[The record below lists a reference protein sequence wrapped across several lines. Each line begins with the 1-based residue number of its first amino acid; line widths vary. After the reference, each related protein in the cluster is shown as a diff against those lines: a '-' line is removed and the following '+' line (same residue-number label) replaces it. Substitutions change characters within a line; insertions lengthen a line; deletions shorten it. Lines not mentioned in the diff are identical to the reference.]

1 MGLGAQKS
9 LIVPVPRHLCC
20 LIVHNWILAVIVT
33 LSPFCV
39 FSGAEWSEGEV
50 ESRCSDSGT
59 GGGRL
64 GLFFLTL
71 HRDLLLNLV
80 N

>member
-1 MGLGAQKS
+1 M
-9 LIVPVPRHLCC
+9 
-20 LIVHNWILAVIVT
+20 IVT

-50 ESRCSDSGT
+50 ESRCSNSGT

-71 HRDLLLNLV
+71 HRDLLSNLV